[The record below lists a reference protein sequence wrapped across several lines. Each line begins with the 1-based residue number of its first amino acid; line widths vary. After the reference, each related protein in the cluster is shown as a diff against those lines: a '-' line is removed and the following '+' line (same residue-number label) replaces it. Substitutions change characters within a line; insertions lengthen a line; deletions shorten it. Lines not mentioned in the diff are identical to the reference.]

1 MTILVKVLVVL
12 ALVAGI
18 LALFVS
24 KQVLGLD
31 AAQLAGLGV
40 VLLAVAA
47 LL

>member
-1 MTILVKVLVVL
+1 MTWVRVLVVL

-18 LALFVS
+18 LALFNVHVGS
-24 KQVLGLD
+24 LTALRLVAGGL
-31 AAQLAGLGV
+31 